1 MKKQKYTYTLLLI
14 IYSILYTSNIFAQE
28 KIEKRKAFGFHL
40 GIAYNFMSFTK
51 PIDNYKIN
59 NNGVGYM
66 AGTNVE
72 VKLNS
77 RNDIVINT
85 GLLFSPNKIINLN
98 DDNSETN
105 RKIEFFYLSPD
116 YSFKLTNKTNNN
128 LHLLLGLRGD
138 YEIINKIIYL
148 GGGMGLEIKHKSQFF
163 KTSYI
168 IKYYYSKSSF
178 GNSFGSPIS
187 INGIALSIKFS

>member
-28 KIEKRKAFGFHL
+28 KIEKRTSLGFHL

-66 AGTNVE
+66 VGTNVE

-77 RNDIVINT
+77 RNDIVINS
-85 GLLFSPNKIINLN
+85 GILFSPNKIINLN

-105 RKIEFFYLSPD
+105 RKIAFLYLTPD
-116 YSFKLTNKTNNN
+116 YSFKLTNKINNN

-148 GGGMGLEIKHKSQFF
+148 GGGMGLEIKL

-178 GNSFGSPIS
+178 GYSFGSPIS